1 MKKIFFAFL
10 FVGITCYGQTND
22 FQLHENQNRT
32 EVKFN
37 AFAIA
42 LGALDLE
49 FERTLSQ
56 RSAIGLGFF
65 TNFRTADDYKGFN
78 NQNSVTAYY
87 RYYLGKRHAQGA
99 FVEAFGMYNSSDLFQ
114 LTIVSSSMV
123 QYENRQTI
131 QDFGVGLS
139 VGYKWVSKKGLI
151 LQSHFGLGRNLFQ
164 PHIGE
169 QVIGRVGIS
178 IGYSF

>member
-1 MKKIFFAFL
+1 MMKKTLFILLFA
-10 FVGITCYGQTND
+10 GTICYGQSQDLEFNK
-22 FQLHENQNRT
+22 NRT

-49 FERTLSQ
+49 FERTLSKH
-56 RSAIGLGFF
+56 SAIGLGFF
-65 TNFRTADDYKGFN
+65 TNFVPPEDCQGFN

-87 RYYLGKRHAQGA
+87 RYYLGKRYAQGI
-99 FVEAFGMYNSSDLFQ
+99 FVEAFGMYNNTNDPQ
-114 LTIVSSSMV
+114 LTVVTNNNVRLESF
-123 QYENRQTI
+123 RTI
-131 QDFGVGLS
+131 QDFGVGFA

-164 PHIGE
+164 PHLGE
-169 QVIGRVGIS
+169 RVIGRAGIS
-178 IGYSF
+178 IGYGF